1 MWNRASPVMKSKVYE
16 LTMTSQSFFMY
27 KVADRI
33 GTQMMQDNHENE
45 LAIMALLVSS
55 LFMVLFV
62 WEQMGEVLYDEI
74 ERFHTEANHDENN
87 TDLIKGGP
95 DSQATLIGWL
105 YSPITLF
112 RSLLLAIVVW
122 LGQMFSVVL
131 GNYVTKF
138 AENYD
143 SFDAVPITLAV
154 GSFLFLAKMV
164 IMPEP
169 KRRTKQ

>member
-1 MWNRASPVMKSKVYE
+1 MWNRASPVMRSQINE
-16 LTMTSQSFFMY
+16 LTATAMSFFMY

-33 GTQMMQDNHENE
+33 GTQMMADNHENE

-62 WEQMGEVLYDEI
+62 WEQMGEVIYDEI
-74 ERFHTEANHDENN
+74 ERFHDNADHDKNN

-105 YSPITLF
+105 YPLVTLI
-112 RSLLLAIVVW
+112 RSLLLAIVTW

-154 GSFLFLAKMV
+154 GSFLFLAKLV

-169 KRRTKQ
+169 KRRTE